1 MNERYKVLPVHV
13 SDEQRVAASP
23 QMNPRLHEV
32 GRVEL
37 RRLEE
42 KPAFVTMERASEN
55 KTTLIVREA
64 VERSA
69 ARTCLH
75 SAKSRAARK
84 RGLSS
89 MRSTSAASTSTR
101 QSQYCIASWSHTNSS
116 VCRRPPPAS
125 SAFSVVNFF
134 TTRTSFFA
142 LWQSISAEPNI
153 SEQ

>member
-13 SDEQRVAASP
+13 SDEQRVAASL
-23 QMNPRLHEV
+23 QMNPSLHEV

-42 KPAFVTMERASEN
+42 KPAFVTMERASVN
-55 KTTLIVREA
+55 KITLIVREA

-89 MRSTSAASTSTR
+89 MRSTSAASTHSPVPILHR
-101 QSQYCIASWSHTNSS
+101 QLVPHEQ
-116 VCRRPPPAS
+116 
-125 SAFSVVNFF
+125 
-134 TTRTSFFA
+134 
-142 LWQSISAEPNI
+142 QSLQAAAARVLRL
-153 SEQ
+153 